1 MALSKAELQAVI
13 DAATNVPPNLQEDV
27 HFTFSAAFI
36 VNLFQGL
43 IALTDAKDVAVA
55 RVVELEAELTAQA
68 APVQIAEEPIEEI
81 KP

>member
-43 IALTDAKDVAVA
+43 IALTEAKEAATA

-68 APVQIAEEPIEEI
+68 APVEIAEEPIEEI